1 MKRLRH
7 LCLCLTALC
16 IGTQLSAQ
24 EKTLYLEIG
33 NPWEQDKTDY
43 PVVVKTADLKC
54 NFPIASATV
63 YDGEQEIASQT
74 DDLDRDGVSVALE
87 VNHRREDE
95 RLEMFERLTWYKDVL
110 EQDFPEEL
118 VWDVCFVRE
127 SGEEVARIYA
137 RQTGADFHRRSDWGT
152 LFAFM
157 ARQMYLLERNF
168 MGIAEYLRE

>member
-1 MKRLRH
+1 MPQELRAVFTIADDGSVT
-7 LCLCLTALC
+7 LKN
-16 IGTQLSAQ
+16 LSTRA
-24 EKTLYLEIG
+24 KTVKKDI
-33 NPWEQDKTDY
+33 EQ
-43 PVVVKTADLKC
+43 VH
-54 NFPIASATV
+54 IAFAWPSLA
-63 YDGEQEIASQT
+63 
-74 DDLDRDGVSVALE
+74 
-87 VNHRREDE
+87 REDE

-110 EQDFPEEL
+110 EQDFPEGL